1 MKKMT
6 RIANAV
12 LATMIPLLAAQS
24 GYAADASE
32 LGKSLT
38 WFGAEAGANAD
49 GSIPAYEGGLPF
61 KDQNGAD
68 HYVDPYAADKP
79 LYSITAQ
86 NMEQYKDQL
95 APGSI
100 EMLKR
105 FPTFRIDVYP
115 TRRSMQYP
123 DWYLENTKKNVG
135 TARLEGK
142 VEGDKL
148 AGTADKGL
156 PHQGLP
162 FPVPKTGYEVM
173 WNSFMRYAPPITR
186 LHSTSWLVDAGGKRN
201 PLPFNDATYM
211 HPWSE
216 QSGKLRE
223 RTFDAYWGFNTELYA
238 PATSAGTQF
247 LNYYI
252 PDAAAPAPIWFY
264 TPGQRRVRKAPEFA
278 YDIPMAAYAGVLLW
292 DEPWGFAGRM
302 DRFDFKLVGKKE
314 MIVPYNTFALTNS
327 TTAQE
332 VLGDSH
338 IAPESVRWE
347 KRRVWVVESTRK
359 ADARHAY
366 SRRTFQIEEDCW
378 CIVST
383 ESYDNAGAM
392 WRVQNIYNFP
402 AYDVGGMNHIAFSAN
417 DLLKGSYVVIN
428 VGNKERGNYVRS
440 YNSMDGLQLRLT
452 PQAVAGSSV
461 R

>member
-1 MKKMT
+1 MKKIS
-6 RIANAV
+6 RIAQTIIAS
-12 LATMIPLLAAQS
+12 LIPMLAAQT
-24 GYAADASE
+24 GYAADVSD

-61 KDQNGAD
+61 KAPAGTER
-68 HYVDPYAADKP
+68 YEDPFAADKP
-79 LYSITAQ
+79 LYTVTAQ
-86 NMEQYKDQL
+86 NAAQYAELL
-95 APGSI
+95 APGTL

-105 FPTFRIDVYP
+105 FPTYSINVYP

-123 DWYLENTKKNVG
+123 EWYLENTRKNVG

-142 VEGDKL
+142 SEGDRI
-148 AGTADKGL
+148 AGAAEDGL
-156 PHQGLP
+156 PFQGLP

-173 WNSFMRYAPPITR
+173 WNSFLRYAPPITR
-186 LHSTSWLVDAGGKRN
+186 LHGTSWLVDGSGKRN
-201 PLPFNDATYM
+201 PLPGVDGSYL

-216 QSGKLRE
+216 KTGKLRS
-223 RTFDAYWGFNTELYA
+223 RTYDAYWGFHTTLYS

-252 PDAAAPAPIWFY
+252 PDAAAPAPIWIY

-314 MIVPYNTFALTNS
+314 MIVPYNTYALTNN
-327 TTAQE
+327 TTSEEA
-332 VLGDSH
+332 LGEQH
-338 IAPESVRWE
+338 LKPETIRWE
-347 KRRVWVVESTRK
+347 KRRVWIVESSRK

-366 SRRTFQIEEDCW
+366 SKRTFQIEEDCW
-378 CIVST
+378 CIVGT
-383 ESYDNAGAM
+383 ESYDNGGAL
-392 WRVQNIYNFP
+392 WRVQSVFNFP
-402 AYDVGGMNHIAFSAN
+402 AFDVGGMNHDAFVVN
-417 DLLKGSYVVIN
+417 DLLKGNYVVIN
-428 VGNKERGNYVRS
+428 VGTKDSGNYIRS
-440 YNSMDGLQLRLT
+440 YESMDDLTLRLT
-452 PQAVAGSSV
+452 PQAMAGGSV